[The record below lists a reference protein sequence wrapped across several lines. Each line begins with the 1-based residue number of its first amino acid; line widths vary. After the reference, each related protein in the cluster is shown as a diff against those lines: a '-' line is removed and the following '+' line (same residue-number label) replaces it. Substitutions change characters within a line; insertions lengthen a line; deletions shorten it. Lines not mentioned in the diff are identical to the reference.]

1 MSEDERRL
9 SDEIREAKECLYW
22 LLFLSIETKVYK
34 LTDNEREIMKFL
46 TVDKQIQEA
55 FKKATNEN
63 EPK

>member
-1 MSEDERRL
+1 MSKDERRL
-9 SDEIREAKECLYW
+9 SDEIRVAKERLYW

-46 TVDKQIQEA
+46 TVDKQIQQA
-55 FKKATNEN
+55 FKKAINGE

>member
-1 MSEDERRL
+1 MEKYKSL
-9 SDEIREAKECLYW
+9 SDEIKEAKERLYW

-46 TVDKQIQEA
+46 TVDKQIQQA
-55 FKKATNEN
+55 FKKAINGE

>member
-1 MSEDERRL
+1 MEKYKSL
-9 SDEIREAKECLYW
+9 SDEIKEAKERLYW

-46 TVDKQIQEA
+46 TVDKQIQQA
-55 FKKATNEN
+55 CKKAINGE